1 MSNKSYYKYLIRR
14 LGGKTVK
21 NDYVKII
28 GRVLDIIDEVES
40 KIISKNNE
48 ERFNEEGF
56 LLQKIHE
63 DLVYLVNHADERFI
77 EYQS

>member
-1 MSNKSYYKYLIRR
+1 M
-14 LGGKTVK
+14 K
-21 NDYVKII
+21 NDYIEILGKVM
-28 GRVLDIIDEVES
+28 DIIDEAET

-63 DLVYLVNHADERFI
+63 DLVYLVNHADRRYI
-77 EYQS
+77 KYKSNTNKSSNS

>member
-1 MSNKSYYKYLIRR
+1 M
-14 LGGKTVK
+14 K
-21 NDYVKII
+21 NDYIEILGKVM
-28 GRVLDIIDEVES
+28 DIIDEAET

-63 DLVYLVNHADERFI
+63 DLVYLVNHADKRYINFK
-77 EYQS
+77 S